1 MTKLLT
7 VCSILILFISCEE
20 KKKKKEQAEIDIVKV
35 EIQKM
40 AEKYD
45 AIQDWDTLDFDYTIQ
60 YQDLFSDS
68 NRLILIDKY
77 VDITDIKKDR
87 NKYYISGNS
96 NFYPTFYFRL
106 ECEKSQIYSL
116 MNMDI
121 SYRSNIGLISK
132 ITSVKKLVILLGSEI
147 DYDYK
152 QTGEYSYETNPYSY
166 LQIQG
171 TDDFL
176 LTGKLID
183 FYIKNK

>member
-1 MTKLLT
+1 
-7 VCSILILFISCEE
+7 
-20 KKKKKEQAEIDIVKV
+20 
-35 EIQKM
+35 
-40 AEKYD
+40 
-45 AIQDWDTLDFDYTIQ
+45 
-60 YQDLFSDS
+60 
-68 NRLILIDKY
+68 
-77 VDITDIKKDR
+77 
-87 NKYYISGNS
+87 
-96 NFYPTFYFRL
+96 
-106 ECEKSQIYSL
+106 
-116 MNMDI
+116 MDI

-152 QTGEYSYETNPYSY
+152 QTGEDSYETNPYSY